1 MTPMTPMT
9 PVWALL
15 FSASL
20 WGLTWWPLKHFAA
33 HGLSGPALAMLAY
46 GLAGLAGLPWLLM
59 QRRQWR
65 AQALWL
71 MLIALVGGWANTAFV
86 TALVLGDVVRV
97 MLLFY
102 LAPAWSVLGGWLFL
116 GERVSK
122 RRGMALALSLCGA
135 FLVVGG
141 VSAFE
146 SPLSAS
152 DLLAITAGLCFS
164 GNNIL
169 ARKAQWVPAASK
181 TVGVL
186 LGCGVTS
193 AVMLAWV
200 AWMASGQGSTAPALD
215 LSGFDRNTALRFV
228 AFSLLWM
235 GLVTFTWQWSVT
247 RLEAGRSGV
256 IAIAELAVA
265 LVSATLSGA
274 ETMTLLECL
283 GAAVIAC
290 AAVLEATDNPAS
302 DASIPPPPTPSN
314 LLIKEPQ

>member
-1 MTPMTPMT
+1 MTPMT

-46 GLAGLAGLPWLLM
+46 GLAGLAGLPWLLK

-65 AQALWL
+65 TQATWL
-71 MLIALVGGWANTAFV
+71 LLIALVGGWANTAFV

-116 GERVSK
+116 GERVSR

-141 VSAFE
+141 LSAFD

-193 AVMLAWV
+193 ALMLAW
-200 AWMASGQGSTAPALD
+200 MAAGQGRAAPALD
-215 LSGFDRNTALRFV
+215 LSGFGLDTALRFV
-228 AFSLLWM
+228 AFSVLWM
-235 GLVTFTWQWSVT
+235 GLVTFTWQWSVS

-265 LVSATLSGA
+265 LVSATLLGA
-274 ETMTLLECL
+274 ETMTLLECM

-290 AAVLEATDNPAS
+290 AAVLEATDNPTS
-302 DASIPPPPTPSN
+302 DAPMPTPPTPPTPSDV
-314 LLIKEPQ
+314 LIKETP

>member
-1 MTPMTPMT
+1 MGRTAMA

-46 GLAGLAGLPWLLM
+46 GLAGLAGLPWLLK
-59 QRRQWR
+59 QTRAWR
-65 AQALWL
+65 AQAGWL
-71 MLIALVGGWANTAFV
+71 LLLALVGGWANTAFV
-86 TALVLGDVVRV
+86 TALVLGDVVLV

-135 FLVVGG
+135 FWVVGG
-141 VSAFE
+141 VSALDT
-146 SPLSAS
+146 PLSAS

-169 ARKAQWVPAASK
+169 ARKADGVPAASK
-181 TVGVL
+181 TVAVL
-186 LGCGVTS
+186 LGCCLTS
-193 AVMLAWV
+193 ALMWGAV
-200 AWMASGQGSTAPALD
+200 AWFGAGSLSAASALD
-215 LSGFDRNTALRFV
+215 LSGFDWGTVWRFV

-235 GLVTFTWQWSVT
+235 GLVTFTWQWSVS

-265 LVSATLSGA
+265 LVSATVSGV

-302 DASIPPPPTPSN
+302 DDALPLPSQA
-314 LLIKEPQ
+314 LIKELR

>member
-1 MTPMTPMT
+1 MNPITPMM

-46 GLAGLAGLPWLLM
+46 GLAGLAGLPCLLR
-59 QRRQWR
+59 QRLKWR
-65 AQALWL
+65 SQALWL
-71 MLIALVGGWANTAFV
+71 LLIAIVGGWANTAFV

-102 LAPAWSVLGGWLFL
+102 LAPAWSVLGGWLLL
-116 GERVSK
+116 GERVSR
-122 RRGMALALSLCGA
+122 RRGLALALSLCGA
-135 FLVVGG
+135 FWVVGG
-141 VSAFE
+141 VSALDA
-146 SPLSAS
+146 PLSTS

-169 ARKAQWVPAASK
+169 ARKAQRVPAASK
-181 TVGVL
+181 TVAVL

-193 AVMLAWV
+193 ALMWV
-200 AWMASGQGSTAPALD
+200 YMADASAGQGSVVPALD
-215 LSGFDRNTALRFV
+215 LRGFDRDTTLRFV
-228 AFSLLWM
+228 AFSCLWM
-235 GLVTFTWQWSVT
+235 GLVTFTWQWSVS

-265 LVSATLSGA
+265 LVSATLSGM
-274 ETMTLLECL
+274 EVMTALDCV
-283 GAAVIAC
+283 GAALIAG
-290 AAVLEATDNPAS
+290 AAVLEATDNPGS
-302 DASIPPPPTPSN
+302 DASSPPSSSSSHG
-314 LLIKEPQ
+314 LIKELQ